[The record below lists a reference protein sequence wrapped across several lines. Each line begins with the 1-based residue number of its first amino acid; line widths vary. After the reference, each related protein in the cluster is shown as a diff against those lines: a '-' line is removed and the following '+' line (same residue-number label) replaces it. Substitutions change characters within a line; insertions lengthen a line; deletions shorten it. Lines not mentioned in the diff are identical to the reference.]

1 MAKLYL
7 HIGLHKT
14 ASSSFQLS
22 CASNQAELLRQKIA
36 YPLFACAGTSQK
48 EIENHSIPLFSLYTQ
63 DPSQYPINLRWQV
76 PNLEVTN
83 ESYQE
88 QLRHA
93 LNQKNDLL
101 LSGEDIAS
109 LEPDELSHLRNDL
122 EASGREL
129 VVFACVR
136 SPYAFHCSQVQQQ
149 VKDGVAMNPA
159 GLCPQRH
166 RIKKLVTVFGDSIHW
181 IPFRKAC
188 QHSQGPVGSFF
199 SFCRIDSTNIS
210 IRNSNEGRC
219 AEHVRIQNLLNH
231 QQPRIRDGQLN
242 PQHIRL
248 KPFEGS
254 RFLLTP
260 CELSAVNDHLN
271 TENAE
276 LERLLGPGFGDPDRP
291 TSNESF
297 GSQYPTLTY
306 NLTLLIGLLLQQ
318 QASPIRTTLSLQ
330 DVQHFLLASCDEADL
345 KHALCNT
352 ATTSFKTLSSK
363 TTSSANDFD
372 QSLVPLAQQFIRQLY
387 N

>member
-22 CASNQAELLRQKIA
+22 CASNQAELLRQKVI
-36 YPLFACAGTSQK
+36 YPIFECAGTCQK
-48 EIENHSIPLFSLYTQ
+48 EIENHSIPLFSLYTRN
-63 DPSQYPINLRWQV
+63 PSQYPINLRWQV
-76 PNLEVTN
+76 PNLEATN
-83 ESYQE
+83 ESYQG
-88 QLRHA
+88 QLRQA
-93 LNQKNDLL
+93 LNQNDDLL

-109 LEPDELSHLRNDL
+109 LEPDELRHLRNDL
-122 EASGREL
+122 QASGREL
-129 VVFACVR
+129 VIFACVR

-149 VKDGVAMNPA
+149 VKDGVAMNPI

-166 RIKKLVTVFGDSIHW
+166 RIKKLINVFGESIHW

-188 QHSQGPVGSFF
+188 QHPQGPVGSFF
-199 SFCRIDSTNIS
+199 RFCEIDPTNIS

-231 QQPRIRDGQLN
+231 QQPRIREGKLN

-248 KPFEGS
+248 KPFDGI

-260 CELSAVNDHLN
+260 SELSDVINHLN
-271 TENAE
+271 KENAE
-276 LERLLGPGFGDPDRP
+276 LEHLLGPGFGDQDRP
-291 TSNESF
+291 TSDESF
-297 GSQYPTLTY
+297 GRQYPNLTY

-330 DVQHFLLASCDEADL
+330 DVQHFLLAICDEADL
-345 KHALCNT
+345 KHALYNT
-352 ATTSFKTLSSK
+352 TISFKALSRK
-363 TTSSANDFD
+363 TTSSPNDFD
-372 QSLVPLAQQFIRQLY
+372 QALVQLAQQFIKRLY
-387 N
+387 S